1 VVTQAGRERGDAVVA
16 LTHPS
21 TDDGRRGV
29 HRARALM
36 VLGTASHVGKSIVA
50 AALGRI
56 LSDRGFRVA
65 PFKAQNMAL
74 NSAATVDGGEIGR
87 AQALQAEACRIPA
100 TVDMNPILIKP
111 GSETGAQVMVRG
123 RVWGQVTARDYHQ
136 RRVEELFPV
145 VLACYQRLAA
155 AHDVVVI
162 EGAGSPA
169 EINLK
174 AHDIVNMRMA
184 AAADAACLLVG
195 DIDRGGVFASLLGTM
210 AILDHRERQR
220 VRGFVIN
227 KFRGDPDLLRPG
239 VATIERRLRRRC
251 LGVIPYLPAIGLDE
265 EDSVALE
272 DRQTPARAWR
282 IANAT
287 DDADP
292 GRPLRVGVIA
302 LPHMTNFT
310 DFDPLAAEPALQLA
324 YLERAGDLERADVAI
339 VPGTK
344 QTLDDLAWLRRSGF
358 TEALEARALER
369 RPIIGICGGLQM
381 LGEQVR
387 DPLAV
392 EGGGVAAGLG
402 LLPIVTE
409 LKATKTTVNASVH
422 WSDLHLFGH
431 AAGAVQARGYEIH
444 VGETAYIGNARPF
457 GQVRR
462 AGASGLVDDGA
473 AAMDGRILG
482 TYLHGLFDADEFR
495 HAFVRAAR
503 AACGL
508 APPIRFAHVG
518 AEREA
523 RLDRLATHVAGAVDV
538 ETLLTWIGPPAR
550 CPQPV
555 EDRA

>member
-1 VVTQAGRERGDAVVA
+1 V
-16 LTHPS
+16 S
-21 TDDGRRGV
+21 
-29 HRARALM
+29 ARAIM
-36 VLGTASHVGKSIVA
+36 VLGTASHVGKSVVT

-87 AQALQAEACRIPA
+87 AQALQAEACRVPA

-111 GSETGAQVMVRG
+111 GSDTGAQVVVCG

-145 VLACYQRLAA
+145 VLECYRRLAEC
-155 AHDVVVI
+155 HDVLVL

-210 AILDHRERQR
+210 ALLDHHERQR

-227 KFRGDPDLLRPG
+227 KFRGDPDLLTPG
-239 VATIERRLRRRC
+239 VAMIERRLRRPC
-251 LGVIPYLPAIGLDE
+251 LGVIPHLPALGLDE
-265 EDSVALE
+265 EDSVSLE
-272 DRQTPARAWR
+272 DRRTPARAW
-282 IANAT
+282 
-287 DDADP
+287 P
-292 GRPLRVGVIA
+292 GGDRTGDSNPDRALRVGVVA
-302 LPHMTNFT
+302 LPHLANFT
-310 DFDPLAAEPALQLA
+310 DFDPLAAEPSVLLA
-324 YLERAGDLERADVAI
+324 YLERPADLQRADVAI

-344 QTLDDLAWLRRSGF
+344 QTGDDLAWLRGSGF
-358 TEALEARALER
+358 AAALEAHAVER

-409 LKATKTTVNASVH
+409 LKATKTTVNASAQ
-422 WSDLHLFGH
+422 WSNLHLFGQ
-431 AAGAVQARGYEIH
+431 AVGAVEARGYEIH
-444 VGETAYIGNARPF
+444 MGETAYVGDAQPFARL
-457 GQVRR
+457 RR
-462 AGASGLVDDGA
+462 AGSRDVVDDGA
-473 AAMDGRILG
+473 AAIDGRIMG

-495 HAFVRAAR
+495 HAFLHAAR
-503 AACGL
+503 AASGL
-508 APPIRFAHVG
+508 APPTRLAHVA
-518 AEREA
+518 AERDA
-523 RLDRLATHVAGAVDV
+523 RLNRLAAHVDRALDV
-538 ETLLTWIGPPAR
+538 EAMLTWIGLPAF
-550 CPQPV
+550 
-555 EDRA
+555 A